1 MQLFIYFY
9 FDRIVCD
16 LLILMPFWLVCI
28 LHMELSFLVCVVN
41 EFWVSKHHHSRKFSW
56 GGGWFFS
63 GRRNTAAEVSYL
75 LVFLISTCRAMLGR
89 QGGLRLFCLVVQLIA
104 YTSAFVQ
111 KAAYHRNILVWSKP
125 TVTIEYCTGIC
136 ACIYIHI

>member
-41 EFWVSKHHHSRKFSW
+41 EFCVYLIKLQFY
-56 GGGWFFS
+56 
-63 GRRNTAAEVSYL
+63 NLAMSYAKQTNNNGYNYEL
-75 LVFLISTCRAMLGR
+75 L
-89 QGGLRLFCLVVQLIA
+89 
-104 YTSAFVQ
+104 
-111 KAAYHRNILVWSKP
+111 K
-125 TVTIEYCTGIC
+125 
-136 ACIYIHI
+136 